1 MVTNILLNYFYVFST
16 KIQKARKKRE
26 KAREKREKMT
36 KNLYFFIICIILQK
50 KMNFKNI
57 FLRK

>member
-16 KIQKARKKRE
+16 KIQTERKKRE

-50 KMNFKNI
+50 KRNLKNI

>member
-16 KIQKARKKRE
+16 KYKKSEKKRE

-36 KNLYFFIICIILQK
+36 KNLYFFIICIIL
-50 KMNFKNI
+50 
-57 FLRK
+57 